1 MKENI
6 WINRKNEFDSDEVV
20 VKVVTER
27 EVA

>member
-6 WINRKNEFDSDEVV
+6 WISRRNEFDSDEVV
-20 VKVVTER
+20 VKVVTQR